1 MRICIVALLAFVTGC
16 AGQSKTAQQRLAE
29 VKAYRRAQEIERQE
43 IERKEKA
50 GPPPA
55 GAPAAPAPGAAPAGQ
70 GAPSTLGAP
79 AGQPG
84 VPAAATGQPG
94 APAAATGQPGAP
106 AAATGQPGAPAA
118 ATGQPGAPA
127 TRSSGAADD
136 QASRGPRAGRV
147 GLGVT
152 LGGATAAA
160 GQLLP
165 MSSTLALRGFV
176 SDSVSLAGVAG
187 IGIGASGS
195 ATDVSLGVGAEVVVF
210 LGDLG
215 ENVYPFF
222 VGETAYH
229 WRSVTGSGD
238 GEPIDAG
245 ADGSTVAFSSVAAG
259 GGLEY
264 WVAPR
269 LSVNARLMVGAV
281 IRDGGA
287 FFETFRP
294 GLGVTLFA
302 N

>member
-1 MRICIVALLAFVTGC
+1 MRIWFVALLALVTGC

-29 VKAYRRAQEIERQE
+29 VKAYRRAQEIEQQE
-43 IERKEKA
+43 KQKKA
-50 GPPPA
+50 APPPA
-55 GAPAAPAPGAAPAGQ
+55 GASAAPAPGAAPAGQ
-70 GAPSTLGAP
+70 GAPPTL
-79 AGQPG
+79 G
-84 VPAAATGQPG
+84 VPASQPG

-118 ATGQPGAPA
+118 ATAQPGAPA
-127 TRSSGAADD
+127 ARSSGADGANG

-187 IGIGASGS
+187 IGIGASDS
-195 ATDVSLGVGAEVVVF
+195 ETAVSFGAGAEVVVF

-215 ENVYPFF
+215 EDVHLFF
-222 VGETAYH
+222 AGEAAHYL
-229 WRSVTGSGD
+229 RSVTASGD
-238 GEPIDAG
+238 REPIDAG
-245 ADGSTVAFSSVAAG
+245 ADDGAVSFSSVAAG

-281 IRDGGA
+281 IREGGA

>member
-1 MRICIVALLAFVTGC
+1 MRIFFVALLALVTGC

-29 VKAYRRAQEIERQE
+29 VKAYRRAQELEQQE
-43 IERKEKA
+43 KEKKA

-55 GAPAAPAPGAAPAGQ
+55 NATAAPAPGVAPAGQ
-70 GAPSTLGAP
+70 GAPWMPGAP
-79 AGQPG
+79 AGHSAAP
-84 VPAAATGQPG
+84 PAAAGQPG
-94 APAAATGQPGAP
+94 APAAATGRPDAP
-106 AAATGQPGAPAA
+106 AA
-118 ATGQPGAPA
+118 
-127 TRSSGAADD
+127 RSSGAADD

-152 LGGATAAA
+152 LGGATAAT
-160 GQLLP
+160 GQSLP

-187 IGIGASGS
+187 IGIGTSDS
-195 ATDVSLGVGAEVVVF
+195 DTEVSLGAGAEVVVF

-222 VGETAYH
+222 VGEAAYH
-229 WRSVTGSGD
+229 RRSVSASGD
-238 GEPIDAG
+238 GGPSDAG
-245 ADGSTVAFSSVAAG
+245 AEDGAASFSSLAAG

-269 LSVNARLMVGAV
+269 LSVNARLMLGGVFG
-281 IRDGGA
+281 DGGA
-287 FFETFRP
+287 FVGTFRP
-294 GLGVTLFA
+294 GLGVTLFG

>member
-29 VKAYRRAQEIERQE
+29 VKAYRRAQEIEQQE
-43 IERKEKA
+43 KEKKKA

-55 GAPAAPAPGAAPAGQ
+55 GATAGPAPGAAPAGQ
-70 GAPSTLGAP
+70 GAPSALGAP
-79 AGQPG
+79 AGQPAAPAG
-84 VPAAATGQPG
+84 QPGAPAAATGQQGASAAATGQPG
-94 APAAATGQPGAP
+94 APAA
-106 AAATGQPGAPAA
+106 
-118 ATGQPGAPA
+118 
-127 TRSSGAADD
+127 RSSGAADD
-136 QASRGPRAGRV
+136 QARRGPRAGRV

-152 LGGATAAA
+152 LGGATAAT

-187 IGIGASGS
+187 IGIGASDS
-195 ATDVSLGVGAEVVVF
+195 ETAVSLGAGAEVVVF

-215 ENVYPFF
+215 ENVHLFF
-222 VGETAYH
+222 VGGAAH
-229 WRSVTGSGD
+229 HLRSVTASGD
-238 GEPIDAG
+238 REPIDAG
-245 ADGSTVAFSSVAAG
+245 ADDSAVSFSSVAAG

-281 IRDGGA
+281 IREGAA

>member
-1 MRICIVALLAFVTGC
+1 MRICIVALLALVTGC

-29 VKAYRRAQEIERQE
+29 VKAYRRAQEIAQQE
-43 IERKEKA
+43 KQKA
-50 GPPPA
+50 APPPA
-55 GAPAAPAPGAAPAGQ
+55 SASAAPAPGAAPAGQ
-70 GAPSTLGAP
+70 GAPPTLGVP

-84 VPAAATGQPG
+84 APAATTAQPG
-94 APAAATGQPGAP
+94 APAAATAQPGAP
-106 AAATGQPGAPAA
+106 AARSAGAD
-118 ATGQPGAPA
+118 G
-127 TRSSGAADD
+127 ADD

-187 IGIGASGS
+187 MGIGASDS
-195 ATDVSLGVGAEVVVF
+195 ETAVSFGAGAEVVVF

-215 ENVYPFF
+215 EDVHLFF
-222 VGETAYH
+222 AGEAAHYL
-229 WRSVTGSGD
+229 RSVTASGD
-238 GEPIDAG
+238 REPIDAG
-245 ADGSTVAFSSVAAG
+245 ADDGAVSFSSVAAG

-281 IRDGGA
+281 IREGGA

>member
-1 MRICIVALLAFVTGC
+1 MRIGFVALLALVTGC

-29 VKAYRRAQEIERQE
+29 VKAYRRAQEIEQQE
-43 IERKEKA
+43 KEKKTA

-55 GAPAAPAPGAAPAGQ
+55 GAVAAPAPGAAPAGQ

-79 AGQPG
+79 AVQPG
-84 VPAAATGQPG
+84 GATGQPG
-94 APAAATGQPGAP
+94 APAAATGQSGAP
-106 AAATGQPGAPAA
+106 AAP
-118 ATGQPGAPA
+118 
-127 TRSSGAADD
+127 SSGAADD

-152 LGGATAAA
+152 VGGATAAT

-165 MSSTLALRGFV
+165 MSSSLALRGFV

-187 IGIGASGS
+187 IGIGTSDS
-195 ATDVSLGVGAEVVVF
+195 ETEVSLGAGAEVVVF

-215 ENVYPFF
+215 EHVYPFF
-222 VGETAYH
+222 VGEAAYH
-229 WRSVTGSGD
+229 RRSVSASGD
-238 GEPIDAG
+238 GEPSGPG
-245 ADGSTVAFSSVAAG
+245 AEDGAASSSSLAAG

-269 LSVNARLMVGAV
+269 LSVNARLMVGGV
-281 IRDGGA
+281 FGEGGA

-294 GLGVTLFA
+294 GLGVTLFG